1 MLPMGAPLVLIVGR
15 IAPKADGQR
24 NPVFA
29 IGQPYLR
36 AIRRANGIPLML
48 PPDPGVVDNLVS
60 LIPRVDALVL
70 AGGGDVDPRR
80 YGQPSTAEELYGIVP
95 DHDEVEFAVAA
106 AALERE
112 LPVLAVCRGMQVVN
126 VALGGTLHQ
135 HIGDDHWFVHHPV
148 EVEAGSRVG
157 KAVGTVIDTH
167 RLDQCHS
174 VHHQAVDRLGDGLRI
189 SARSVD
195 GITEAYESERGA
207 WLVGVQWHP
216 EDNAGDLPWQQ
227 SLYDDLI
234 RHA

>member
-1 MLPMGAPLVLIVGR
+1 MEAMGSPLVLIVGR
-15 IAPKADGQR
+15 NTPKADGQR
-24 NPVFA
+24 NPAFA

-36 AIRRANGIPLML
+36 AIRRAGGIPLML
-48 PPDPGVVDNLVS
+48 PPDPGVLEHLDSLV
-60 LIPRVDALVL
+60 PRVDALVL

-80 YGQPSTAEELYGIVP
+80 YGQPATAEELYGIVAE
-95 DHDEVEFAVAA
+95 HDEVEFAVAGA
-106 AALERE
+106 VLHRE
-112 LPVLAVCRGMQVVN
+112 LPVLAICRGMQVVN

-148 EVEAGSRVG
+148 DLEPGSRVA
-157 KAVGTVIDTH
+157 KAAGDD
-167 RLDQCHS
+167 RLEQCHS

-195 GITEAYESERGA
+195 GVTEAYETESGG

-216 EDNAGDLPWQQ
+216 EDNAAELSWQQ
-227 SLYDDLI
+227 SLYDELI